1 MVERILRLGVS
12 FTVGIYVARYLGVE
26 AFGSISFAQSLV
38 GIVSILSVLG
48 MNDIVVKALVDN
60 PKSKNKIM
68 GSAFVLRLAGASIAI
83 CLVAILA
90 VFLDISL
97 MEKWLVIIISVGLLF
112 QSINV
117 IDLYFQSMVKSRFV
131 VQAQFVQLVI
141 STLVKLLLVLNQ
153 ADLIWFG
160 AVLLV
165 DSIVLAIALGKIYLV
180 QGESFIH
187 WRFKLDTAKSLLRD
201 AWPLLLS
208 GAAILIYMKID
219 QVMIRNMLD
228 ASAVGYYSAAVKIS
242 EAWYFVPVVICTSL
256 FPAILKSKALAPIE
270 YQQRLQRLYDAMV
283 WMAVGI
289 TLPVSFFADSL
300 IRVTFGD
307 EFSAAA
313 PVLQIHIWAAV
324 FVSLGV
330 ASSKWM
336 VAENYQKKILYRTS
350 YGLLINIVL
359 NYFLIRR
366 YGINGAAVATLVSQ
380 IVVGLGY
387 DMFDRDVRSQAVLKL
402 KSIFF
407 ISVFQQLNRLL
418 MTKRDRA

>member
-307 EFSAAA
+307 EF
-313 PVLQIHIWAAV
+313 
-324 FVSLGV
+324 
-330 ASSKWM
+330 
-336 VAENYQKKILYRTS
+336 
-350 YGLLINIVL
+350 
-359 NYFLIRR
+359 
-366 YGINGAAVATLVSQ
+366 
-380 IVVGLGY
+380 
-387 DMFDRDVRSQAVLKL
+387 
-402 KSIFF
+402 
-407 ISVFQQLNRLL
+407 
-418 MTKRDRA
+418 